1 MHAMHHATRRY
12 AASEEHTI
20 VPPTLTNS
28 TTTTL
33 VFQAYSYRFVVDLW
47 SSRMATVATVIGVAD
62 VLMLE
67 DATGVHPCF
76 ETSIRMIHEQAS
88 WMLLF

>member
-1 MHAMHHATRRY
+1 
-12 AASEEHTI
+12 
-20 VPPTLTNS
+20 
-28 TTTTL
+28 
-33 VFQAYSYRFVVDLW
+33 
-47 SSRMATVATVIGVAD
+47 MATVATVIGVAD